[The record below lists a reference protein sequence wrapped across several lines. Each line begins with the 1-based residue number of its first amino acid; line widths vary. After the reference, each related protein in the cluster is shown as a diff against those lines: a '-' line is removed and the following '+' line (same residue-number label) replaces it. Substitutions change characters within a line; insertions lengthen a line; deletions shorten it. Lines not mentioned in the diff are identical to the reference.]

1 MYLKYFQH
9 YSIIS
14 QIWCPLLFSPIFV
27 QKKKKSEFKNQ
38 KKFRIFA
45 FWTQIELKIW
55 RHFRNMF
62 SLSDGFFEE
71 FYQSNVR
78 VLFRTTERERR
89 TKIDLETFD
98 TKANNAKLLK
108 LVS

>member
-1 MYLKYFQH
+1 
-9 YSIIS
+9 
-14 QIWCPLLFSPIFV
+14 
-27 QKKKKSEFKNQ
+27 
-38 KKFRIFA
+38 
-45 FWTQIELKIW
+45 
-55 RHFRNMF
+55 MF